1 MRIVVVSIA
10 GIFGMSDAVSG
21 VTVVTVV
28 IAGSA
33 GFGRCRGKPEHL
45 RERGRPVREEHSR
58 ERRRRC
64 TEERREERKPCNRS
78 KPNHFLLF
86 ILTRERR
93 VVPRTPDLWTHPEI
107 SGGVCGIATSALQD
121 TLPHRRADTAT
132 WAALSAQRPA
142 KPRVGGASSPTP
154 FSRTLPLPRR
164 RSTRSAHRNGPPHSR
179 QRP

>member
-10 GIFGMSDAVSG
+10 GIFGMPGAVSG
-21 VTVVTVV
+21 VNVVT
-28 IAGSA
+28 AGSA

-93 VVPRTPDLWTHPEI
+93 GLHAPTPCGRMQKSAAECAGSQHRRSRTQCLIGGQTPHM
-107 SGGVCGIATSALQD
+107 GGV
-121 TLPHRRADTAT
+121 
-132 WAALSAQRPA
+132 SAQQPA
-142 KPRVGGASSPTP
+142 NPESAARGRRLR

-164 RSTRSAHRNGPPHSR
+164 RSTRSAHCNGPPHSR